1 MPPRTKA
8 KTKSSGVRGA
18 GPRDPERTSA
28 SILAAAVTEFTEKGY
43 AGARID
49 SIAEKSGANKRMIY
63 HYFGDKDG
71 LFDALIEER
80 FAKLTAQLKR
90 VPRGEDPVLYI
101 RGLAMA
107 FVRFG
112 LKSPTHFRL
121 LFTPRAGD
129 ETPPPSGEDARQLL
143 EVALNA
149 LWETGRLRFGDPRT
163 AGQAL
168 SVLCQG
174 LVWSRIARPDHDWS
188 KTLNEDSIDALLRG
202 LVAPDDTAAS
212 GAGEKV

>member
-1 MPPRTKA
+1 MSTETHEQRREA
-8 KTKSSGVRGA
+8 Q
-18 GPRDPERTSA
+18 RDLARRAILDATEALLLDDGFDAFSIRRLVERC
-28 SILAAAVTEFTEKGY
+28 GY
-43 AGARID
+43 AAP
-49 SIAEKSGANKRMIY
+49 SIY

-202 LVAPDDTAAS
+202 LVAPDDAAAS